1 MSTGTG
7 IIVGLV
13 LVGGV
18 GAAIYFGSRSRPP
31 ITQVVQA
38 PSAAV
43 AGVNALATLAVGGFD
58 SYLKYKAATA
68 QVKKS
73 DTDADALEA

>member
-1 MSTGTG
+1 MSTATG

-31 ITQVVQA
+31 ITQVVQQ
-38 PSAAV
+38 PSPAV
-43 AGVNALATLAVGGFD
+43 AGIAALGTLAARGFD
-58 SYLKYKAATA
+58 SYLKYKAAEKQA
-68 QVKKS
+68 EKS
-73 DTDADALEA
+73 EGDED